1 MPKKA
6 LSIPLSPTSGGF
18 LLSKEMEDHLRKY
31 MTSPTPYYPSSYRF
45 KEKLTGH
52 ALEEWCQTF
61 INDGSARL
69 SLALNHATRP
79 ERLES

>member
-1 MPKKA
+1 MPKTRKF
-6 LSIPLSPTSGGF
+6 PLPPSDGGF
-18 LLSKEMEDHLRKY
+18 LISKEMESFIKAY
-31 MTSPTPYYPSSYRF
+31 MASPVPSYSSYRF

-69 SLALNHATRP
+69 SVALNHATRP